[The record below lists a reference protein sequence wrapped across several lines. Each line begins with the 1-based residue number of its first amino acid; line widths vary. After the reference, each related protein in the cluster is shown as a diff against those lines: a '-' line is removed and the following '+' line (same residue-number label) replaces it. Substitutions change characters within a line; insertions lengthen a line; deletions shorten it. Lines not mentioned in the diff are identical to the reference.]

1 MRKQLLLM
9 LILCL
14 SATMVW
20 AERIDVATARK
31 IAENVVNAGSGL
43 RSAGDLSLV
52 YAAAPGQSH
61 SVLRSGTV
69 DGDADYF
76 VFNAP
81 GNKGFVIVSG
91 EDRAYP
97 VLGQSDEGNFDPD
110 NLPENLRAMLAY
122 YQDQIMYAERT
133 GLEASA
139 NIQAEWNRYLNGS
152 LRASSGNVLLET
164 ANWDQLEPF
173 NLLTPTFDVRYEDGT
188 IRSEHAP
195 TGCVA
200 TAWGIVMKY
209 HGYPKDEITNP
220 SRVMM
225 YGKNAQDTDN
235 RQPVFYGSY
244 NWDNILSD
252 YRDGYTE
259 EQANAI
265 ANLMWQIGANVEMS
279 YGSSGSGAISGVAAQ
294 KMVDIYGFSKELNY
308 LYKEDYRWT
317 EWKELLRTELRE
329 GRPVIYDG
337 TSRSGGHAFICD
349 GFKESEA
356 FHINWGWG
364 GLSNGYFLLT
374 ALDPN
379 GGEGYSYSDINMT
392 AGIRSPKAGDESVRS
407 LRYSS
412 IGVNF
417 MDQLPIGSDFGVYL
431 SLYNT
436 GNLAFDAQI
445 SMAVINSNGEIEGSI
460 IGSQASVSV
469 SYDPHYKRSS
479 YGANMTCNL
488 PKALEVGQRILPV
501 YSTDEGTT
509 WKVMNGTVI
518 APLYIDNT
526 GVVDSGADDSG
537 DPEKR
542 PVNVN
547 IYWNS
552 FDENFMTVSGLDNSK
567 DHRENTNGISY
578 GLVNVTENVIL
589 RYTLKD
595 YAAWKGQLDIYYGD
609 YNSYQANK
617 GTKAVIGEDG
627 SFEVII
633 NPEQIKEG
641 AYVNYMKVLSAKS
654 GKLAYDMQV
663 CVESD
668 PDNLIYEE
676 KDKLMVFLNRIE
688 GKIAPSPIIG
698 TVNTEIP
705 FILTFNKADA
715 YLQGKEL
722 KLDVSL
728 NAQSIDQIKLYY
740 VDGEQKNEIELGTN
754 GSYHYTKEPFT
765 VGNLTE
771 GASYRFVLSSSRV
784 IPESEAASVSVNAAK
799 VDGKSVPSTSGY
811 SKFIISEAPITIHKV
826 QMNLQNLTVRGEV
839 TTVIDQKPLSFTLLA
854 NTGYQLPSS
863 ITIMMGGNTLN
874 AEQYSYDPAY
884 GVVYINSVTG
894 DIVIT
899 AKADP
904 IQVAT
909 YPVKATLTN
918 LSSSPAIVDATT
930 VKEGETFSFTLSAN
944 NGYML
949 PASITIKMS
958 GSTLEAGKG
967 YTYDAKTGKVEI
979 LNVRGEVAIT
989 AEGVSEPS
997 VYKITADLKNLTST
1011 PAITSTTTVKEGES
1025 FTFTLKAATNY
1036 KLPDAISI
1044 LKGNDALTAEEFTY
1058 DTKTGKVVIKAV
1070 SGDLTVKASGIDD
1083 RHYEVILNLVGV
1095 TSQPTSFDPVL
1106 VNGKVE
1112 LTLKAAEGHT
1122 LPATVTVIMGGKTLL
1137 AGTDY
1142 TYNASTG
1149 AFSLA
1154 KITGKL
1160 SISAEGVKNSYP
1172 VTASFVNITSDIPT
1186 NATVKFGDAFACK
1199 LSANEGYTL
1208 PTEVTIVMDGKTL
1221 VDVTD
1226 YTYDAA
1232 TGKISLKKVTGELA
1246 ITAQGVQKSYAVAL
1260 TLKDLTSDISQGKK
1274 IKHGETLTGKLSVVT
1289 PQYGLP
1295 STIEVTMGGKMLATG
1310 SGYSYDPETGEIE
1323 IKNVTAEVSIKAS
1336 GAEIFQ
1342 VKEQTEN
1349 IKIKTSGETVKE
1361 GEPFKCELAPATGYK
1376 FPYAIKVM
1384 MGGRLLKQKNLL
1396 RAAGSEYYTYDNT
1409 TGIIEIENVDGEIV
1423 IEAKGV
1429 QEGFFEVIPNL
1440 VNLTSDP
1447 VSFEPLAKDSKVEL
1461 TLKAV
1466 SGYTLPTSITVKMG
1480 ESTLA
1485 STDYTYNSRTGA
1497 FALEKITATLVITAA
1512 GNRIPDPEP
1521 EPEPTPTTY
1530 MVTLP
1535 VVEGATLIAES
1546 STNVESGKS
1555 FAFTLTLKDGYS
1567 APQLTVK
1574 ANGSVLGPVSSGRY
1588 VIEKVTSNIVV
1599 TVTGIVKDN
1608 LTDNA
1613 EVDPDGLRVWG
1624 ENGRLHIQTPVMDT
1638 ACIVTFEGRSY
1649 RNLSLPVGETITS
1662 IPQGSYI
1669 IYIGN
1674 QSYKIRF

>member
-1 MRKQLLLM
+1 M

-20 AERIDVATARK
+20 AERIDVSTARK
-31 IAENVVNAGSGL
+31 VAENVANAGSGL

-52 YAAAPGQSH
+52 YAAAPGKSG
-61 SVLRSGTV
+61 SALRSGTV
-69 DGDADYF
+69 DGAADYF
-76 VFNAP
+76 VFNVS

-91 EDRAYP
+91 EDRALP
-97 VLGQSDEGNFDPD
+97 VFGYSDEGAFDPD
-110 NLPENLRAMLAY
+110 NLPDNLRYMLAY
-122 YQDQIMYAERT
+122 YQNQITWLERSGIEVT
-133 GLEASA
+133 AD
-139 NIQAEWNRYLNGS
+139 IQAEWSHYLNGTNFRS
-152 LRASSGNVLLET
+152 TAQEVVLET
-164 ANWDQLEPF
+164 AEWDQGKPY
-173 NLLTPTFDVRYEDGT
+173 NGMTPLISG
-188 IRSEHAP
+188 EHAL

-200 TAWGIVMKY
+200 TAQAIIMRY
-209 HGYPKDEITNP
+209 HQYPVRAIGGV
-220 SRVMM
+220 S
-225 YGKNAQDTDN
+225 
-235 RQPVFYGSY
+235 SY
-244 NWDNILSD
+244 DGVSTTYDD
-252 YRDGYTE
+252 YDWANMPLTYPRDGYGD
-259 EQANAI
+259 ARDNAV
-265 ANLMWQIGANVEMS
+265 AKLMWHCGANVEMS
-279 YGSSGSGAISGVAAQ
+279 YGLSASGASMKLPAKSYVEVFGYSSAIRYL
-294 KMVDIYGFSKELNY
+294 KKET
-308 LYKEDYRWT
+308 YRWE
-317 EWKELLRTELRE
+317 EWKEMIRKELDA
-329 GRPVIYDG
+329 GYPLSYG
-337 TSRSGGHAFICD
+337 GQSSGGGHAFVCD
-349 GFKESEA
+349 GYDAQGF

-364 GLSNGYFLLT
+364 GYSNGFFALSVLDSNYGNDGYSDSQEMILNIRPSQTGDKKYVYKPVVTDISYSGSLPLT
-374 ALDPN
+374 GNVGMSIGLRYTAFDNLDYYVGLAVVDVSGRIIQQPSDPKSMN
-379 GGEGYSYSDINMT
+379 FEAYVPGWRNYSTYRNITLSTSLGEGQRIAVVGSSDGRDWEVMRCLT
-392 AGIRSPKAGDESVRS
+392 TSPTGLDNNGLIDAPAEPA
-407 LRYSS
+407 
-412 IGVNF
+412 VN
-417 MDQLPIGSDFGVYL
+417 P
-431 SLYNT
+431 
-436 GNLAFDAQI
+436 
-445 SMAVINSNGEIEGSI
+445 
-460 IGSQASVSV
+460 VSV
-469 SYDPHYKRSS
+469 S
-479 YGANMTCNL
+479 
-488 PKALEVGQRILPV
+488 
-501 YSTDEGTT
+501 
-509 WKVMNGTVI
+509 
-518 APLYIDNT
+518 
-526 GVVDSGADDSG
+526 
-537 DPEKR
+537 
-542 PVNVN
+542 
-547 IYWNS
+547 IYWNQ
-552 FDENFMTVSGLDNSK
+552 FDDVFMAVSGLDNNQYNGQ
-567 DHRENTNGISY
+567 NTQGISY
-578 GLVNVTENVIL
+578 KLTNVTENVIL
-589 RYTLKD
+589 RYTLKN
-595 YAAWKGQLDIYYGD
+595 YAAWKGQLDVYYGD
-609 YNSYQANK
+609 NNSIYQPSQ

-627 SFEVII
+627 SFSV
-633 NPEQIKEG
+633 PVSLAQISEG
-641 AYVNYMKVLSAKS
+641 AYVNYLKVLSAKQGELS
-654 GKLAYDMQV
+654 YDIQV
-663 CVESD
+663 YLESD
-668 PDNLIYEE
+668 QANPIFEE
-676 KDKLMVFLNRIE
+676 NDKPMRFMEALT
-688 GKIAPSPIIG
+688 GSIAPHPIMG
-698 TVNTEIP
+698 AKNSRIP
-705 FILTFNKADA
+705 FTYTIEKTNQWLDGKPLGVSASISNLKA
-715 YLQGKEL
+715 
-722 KLDVSL
+722 
-728 NAQSIDQIKLYY
+728 DQIKLYY
-740 VDGEQKNEIELGTN
+740 VSDGQEKEIPLKSGGNDYVYCYTEEDFAIGTLSGGTSYTFKVEVNVLIDNASISLVPKVKDIYHPAGSAYAGLQITDAPVVTHAITTVLTNLIPREGLPTVIETGKNLYYKLECNKEGYTLPDMIQVEMG
-754 GSYHYTKEPFT
+754 TKEL
-765 VGNLTE
+765 N
-771 GASYRFVLSSSRV
+771 V
-784 IPESEAASVSVNAAK
+784 ITRPDE
-799 VDGKSVPSTSGY
+799 
-811 SKFIISEAPITIHKV
+811 
-826 QMNLQNLTVRGEV
+826 
-839 TTVIDQKPLSFTLLA
+839 
-854 NTGYQLPSS
+854 
-863 ITIMMGGNTLN
+863 LN
-874 AEQYSYDPAY
+874 AECTYNPET
-884 GVVYINSVTG
+884 GEIMVYAVNG
-894 DIVIT
+894 DVVIT
-899 AKADP
+899 ATAVP
-904 IQVAT
+904 VQIVT

-918 LSSSPAIVDATT
+918 LFSSPAIVDATT

-1011 PAITSTTTVKEGES
+1011 PAITSATTVKEGES
-1025 FTFTLKAATNY
+1025 FIFTLKAATNY

-1058 DTKTGKVVIKAV
+1058 DAKTGKVVIKAV

-1095 TSQPTSFDPVL
+1095 TSQPASFDPVL

-1112 LTLKAAEGHT
+1112 LILKAAEGHT
-1122 LPATVTVIMGGKTLL
+1122 LPATVTVIMGGKTLI

-1142 TYNASTG
+1142 TYKASTG

-1172 VTASFVNITSDIPT
+1172 VTTSLVNITSDIPT
-1186 NATVKFGDAFACK
+1186 NAKATFGDTFVCK

-1295 STIEVTMGGKMLATG
+1295 STIEVMMGGKVLAAG
-1310 SGYSYDPETGEIE
+1310 SGYSYDPKTGEIE

-1349 IKIKTSGETVKE
+1349 IEIKTSGETVKE

-1376 FPYAIKVM
+1376 FPYVIKVM

-1447 VSFEPLAKDSKVEL
+1447 ASFEPLAKDSKVEL
-1461 TLKAV
+1461 TLKAA
-1466 SGYTLPTSITVKMG
+1466 SGYTLPTSIIVKMG
-1480 ESTLA
+1480 ENTLA
-1485 STDYTYNSRTGA
+1485 STDYTYNSGTGA

-1555 FAFTLTLKDGYS
+1555 FAFTLTLKDGYN

-1608 LTDNA
+1608 PTDNA
-1613 EVDPDGLRVWG
+1613 EVDPNGLRVWG

-1638 ACIVTFEGRSY
+1638 ACIVTFEGRLY

>member
-1 MRKQLLLM
+1 M
-9 LILCL
+9 LILFL

-20 AERIDVATARK
+20 AERIDVSTARK
-31 IAENVVNAGSGL
+31 VAENVANAGSGL
-43 RSAGDLSLV
+43 RSAGDLTLV
-52 YAAAPGQSH
+52 YAAAPGKS
-61 SVLRSGTV
+61 SSALRSGTV
-69 DGDADYF
+69 DGAADYF
-76 VFNAP
+76 VFNVP

-91 EDRAYP
+91 DDRAYP
-97 VLGQSDEGNFDPD
+97 VLGQSDEGSFDPD

-122 YQDQIMYAERT
+122 YQDQVTWAERINLDIT
-133 GLEASA
+133 P
-139 NIQAEWNRYLNGS
+139 NIQAEWSRYLNNG
-152 LRASSGNVLLET
+152 LRASGENVLLPGI
-164 ANWDQLEPF
+164 ANWGQDEPF
-173 NLLTPTFDVRYEDGT
+173 NLLTPIFDVRYSDGT
-188 IRSEHAP
+188 IGSEHAP

-209 HGYPKDEITNP
+209 YGYPKDEITNP
-220 SRVMM
+220 NRITM
-225 YGKNAQDTDN
+225 YGKNVQDDN
-235 RQPVFYGSY
+235 KQPVLYGSY

-252 YRDGYTE
+252 YKNGYGE
-259 EQANAI
+259 EQANAV
-265 ANLMWQIGANVEMS
+265 ASLMWQIGANVEMT

-294 KMVDIYGFSKELNY
+294 KMINIFGFSKEVNY
-308 LYKEDYRWT
+308 LYKEDYRWK
-317 EWKELLRTELRE
+317 EWKDLLRTELRE

-337 TSRSGGHAFICD
+337 TNKSGGGHAFICD
-349 GFKESEA
+349 GFKENEA
-356 FHINWGWG
+356 FHINWGWSG
-364 GLSNGYFLLT
+364 AGNGYFLLT
-374 ALDPN
+374 ALDAE
-379 GGEGYSYSDINMT
+379 GGEGYSYKDINMT
-392 AGIRSPKAGDESVRS
+392 MGIRPPKARDESVRS

-412 IGVNF
+412 IGVDF
-417 MDQLPIGSDFGVYL
+417 MDQLPIDSNFNVYL
-431 SLYNT
+431 NLYNA
-436 GNLAFDAQI
+436 GNIAFDAQT
-445 SMAVINSNGEIEGSI
+445 SMAVVNANGIIEGNLI
-460 IGSQASVSV
+460 ASQESVSV
-469 SYDPHYKRSS
+469 PYDPHFRRSS
-479 YGANMTCNL
+479 YGTNITCKL
-488 PKALEVGQRILPV
+488 SKALETGQRILPV
-501 YSTDEGTT
+501 YSTDGGTT
-509 WKVMNGTVI
+509 WKVMVGTAI

-526 GVVDSGADDSG
+526 GVVESGTDEPG

-547 IYWNS
+547 VYWNLFDDS
-552 FDENFMTVSGLDNSK
+552 FMNVSGLDNS
-567 DHRENTNGISY
+567 DSNYQNTKGISY

-589 RYTLKD
+589 RYIFKNYST
-595 YAAWKGQLDIYYGD
+595 WEGQLDVYYGD
-609 YNSYQANK
+609 SSISGSNQ
-617 GTKAVIGEDG
+617 GTKAVIGSDD
-627 SFEVII
+627 SFEVIVS
-633 NPEQIKEG
+633 PEQITEG

-668 PDNLIYEE
+668 PDNPIYEE
-676 KDKLMVFLNRIE
+676 KDKSMVFLNRIE
-688 GKIAPSPIIG
+688 GKITPSPIIG

-811 SKFIISEAPITIHKV
+811 SKFIISEAPITTHQV
-826 QMNLQNLTVRGEV
+826 QMNLQDLTVRDEV

-863 ITIMMGGNTLN
+863 ITITMGGNTLN
-874 AEQYSYDPAY
+874 AEQYSYNPAY
-884 GVVYINSVTG
+884 GIVYINSVTG

-904 IQVAT
+904 IQAAT
-909 YPVKATLTN
+909 YPVKTTLTN

-1011 PAITSTTTVKEGES
+1011 PAITSATTVKEGES

-1058 DTKTGKVVIKAV
+1058 DAKTGKVVIKAV

-1095 TSQPTSFDPVL
+1095 TSQPASFDPVL

-1112 LTLKAAEGHT
+1112 LSLKAAEGHT
-1122 LPATVTVIMGGKTLL
+1122 LPATVTVIMGGKTLI

-1149 AFSLA
+1149 AFYLA

-1172 VTASFVNITSDIPT
+1172 VTASLVNITSDIPT
-1186 NATVKFGDAFACK
+1186 NAKATFGDTFVCK

-1295 STIEVTMGGKMLATG
+1295 STIEVMMGGKVLAAG
-1310 SGYSYDPETGEIE
+1310 SGYSYDPKTGEIE

-1349 IKIKTSGETVKE
+1349 IEIKTSGETVKE

-1376 FPYAIKVM
+1376 FPYVIKVM

-1447 VSFEPLAKDSKVEL
+1447 ASFEPLAKDSKVEL
-1461 TLKAV
+1461 TLKAA

-1480 ESTLA
+1480 ENTLA
-1485 STDYTYNSRTGA
+1485 STDYTYNSGTGA

-1574 ANGSVLGPVSSGRY
+1574 ANGLVLGPVSSGRY

-1608 LTDNA
+1608 PTDNA
-1613 EVDPDGLRVWG
+1613 EVDPNGLRVWG

-1638 ACIVTFEGRSY
+1638 ACIVTFEGRLY

>member
-1 MRKQLLLM
+1 MRKQFLLM

-31 IAENVVNAGSGL
+31 VAENVVNAGSGL

-122 YQDQIMYAERT
+122 YQDQIIYAERT

-164 ANWDQLEPF
+164 ANWNQEDPY
-173 NLLTPTFDVRYEDGT
+173 NLQTPTINGQRTY
-188 IRSEHAP
+188 

-200 TAWGIVMKY
+200 TATGIIMRYHKY
-209 HGYPKDEITNP
+209 PTTAVTSGVTTYDGLPVTYAPYDWNQMPLNYTKGNFT
-220 SRVMM
+220 
-225 YGKNAQDTDN
+225 DT
-235 RQPVFYGSY
+235 
-244 NWDNILSD
+244 
-252 YRDGYTE
+252 
-259 EQANAI
+259 QANAV
-265 ANLMWQIGANVEMS
+265 AALMWNIGANVDMDYGVIGSE
-279 YGSSGSGAISGVAAQ
+279 GSSASVESAATALDNVFGYSSAIWSI
-294 KMVDIYGFSKELNY
+294 KKSDF
-308 LYKEDYRWT
+308 RWD
-317 EWKELLRTELRE
+317 EWKTMIRVELDND
-329 GRPVIYDG
+329 RPLLYRGDG
-337 TSRSGGHAFICD
+337 NGGHAFVCD
-349 GFKESEA
+349 GYKLSEES

-364 GLSNGYFLLT
+364 GYGNGYFLLT
-374 ALDPN
+374 ALDPPGNN
-379 GGEGYSYSDINMT
+379 GPYNNDMGMVIGIREPQPDEEKVYALRYQSLETSVSSLSGVTDFAVYFNFKNIGNATFTGKLDVGLIGSDGNLKRRIATVQKTVSSLQAGYSYQD
-392 AGIRSPKAGDESVRS
+392 PWS
-407 LRYSS
+407 LSCKLDNPLADGEKIVPLYS
-412 IGVNF
+412 IDDGATWQI
-417 MDQLPIGSDFGVYL
+417 MHGS
-431 SLYNT
+431 
-436 GNLAFDAQI
+436 AA
-445 SMAVINSNGEIEGSI
+445 
-460 IGSQASVSV
+460 
-469 SYDPHYKRSS
+469 
-479 YGANMTCNL
+479 
-488 PKALEVGQRILPV
+488 
-501 YSTDEGTT
+501 
-509 WKVMNGTVI
+509 
-518 APLYIDNT
+518 APLYINKNGMINEGDDPNDPPKKPMNVSIGWNQLDNT
-526 GVVDSGADDSG
+526 YL
-537 DPEKR
+537 K
-542 PVNVN
+542 
-547 IYWNS
+547 
-552 FDENFMTVSGLDNSK
+552 VSGLDNSEYNS
-567 DHRENTNGISY
+567 ENTVRTFYKVTNATE
-578 GLVNVTENVIL
+578 GLVL
-589 RYTLKD
+589 RYVLKD
-595 YAAWKGQLDIYYGD
+595 YSSWKGQLAVYYGD
-609 YNSYQANK
+609 EYDIYMPDK
-617 GTKAVIGEDG
+617 GTPVSIGTDG
-627 SFEVII
+627 SFSVPISLAALA
-633 NPEQIKEG
+633 QG
-641 AYVNYMKVLSAKS
+641 SFTNYLKILSAKAGS
-654 GKLAYDMQV
+654 LAYDMQV
-663 CVESD
+663 CTESD
-668 PDNLIYEE
+668 RANPVFEE
-676 KDKLMVFLNRIE
+676 KDKSMVFINSIE
-688 GKIAPSPIIG
+688 GKITPSPVVG
-698 TVNTEIP
+698 TVNKEIS
-705 FILTFNKADA
+705 FNFTFDKADP
-715 YLQGKEL
+715 LLVGKEL
-722 KLDVSL
+722 KLNPNL
-728 NAQSIDQIKLYY
+728 FMQSIDKVKLYY
-740 VDGEQKNEIELGTN
+740 MDGEQKKEIELKTGSSGT
-754 GSYHYTKEPFT
+754 YHYAKEPLA
-765 VGNLTE
+765 VGNLTV
-771 GASYRFVLSSSRV
+771 GASYRFVLSSSQA
-784 IPESEAASVSVNAAK
+784 IAESEGAGVSIDFAH
-799 VDGKSVPSTSGY
+799 VDGKPVPSTSGY
-811 SKFIISEAPITIHKV
+811 SRLIISEAPITTHKV
-826 QMNLQNLTVRGEV
+826 EMNLQDLTVQNEI
-839 TTVIDQKPLSFTLLA
+839 TTVIDKKPLSLTLHA
-854 NTGYQLPSS
+854 NTGYQLPAS
-863 ITIMMGGNTLN
+863 ITVTMGGTTLN
-874 AEQYSYDPAY
+874 IEQYYYDSTS
-884 GVVYINSVTG
+884 GNISINSVTG

-904 IQVAT
+904 IQAAT
-909 YPVKATLTN
+909 YPVKANLTN
-918 LSSSPAIVDATT
+918 LSSSPAITDATT

-944 NGYML
+944 SGYML
-949 PASITIKMS
+949 PSTITIKMS

-979 LNVRGEVAIT
+979 LNVKGEVAIT

-1011 PAITSTTTVKEGES
+1011 PAITSATTVKEGES

-1058 DTKTGKVVIKAV
+1058 DAKTGKVVIKAV

-1095 TSQPTSFDPVL
+1095 TSQPASFDPVL

-1122 LPATVTVIMGGKTLL
+1122 LPTTVTVSMGGKTLV

-1172 VTASFVNITSDIPT
+1172 VTTSLVNITSDIPT

-1199 LSANEGYTL
+1199 LSADEGYTL
-1208 PTEVTIVMDGKTL
+1208 PSEVTVVMDGKTL
-1221 VDVTD
+1221 IDVTD

-1260 TLKDLTSDISQGKK
+1260 TLKDLTSDIPQGKK

-1295 STIEVTMGGKMLATG
+1295 STIEVTMGGKVLAAG
-1310 SGYSYDPETGEIE
+1310 AGYSYDPETGTIE
-1323 IKNVTAEVSIKAS
+1323 IKNVTAEVSIKAT

-1349 IKIKTSGETVKE
+1349 IEIKTSGETVKE

-1409 TGIIEIENVDGEIV
+1409 TGIIEIENVNGEIV

-1429 QEGFFEVIPNL
+1429 QVGFFEVIPNL
-1440 VNLTSDP
+1440 TNLTSDP
-1447 VSFEPLAKDSKVEL
+1447 ASFEPLAENSEVAL
-1461 TLKAV
+1461 TLKAA
-1466 SGYTLPTSITVKMG
+1466 SGYTLPTSIAVKMG
-1480 ESTLA
+1480 ENALTSA
-1485 STDYTYNSRTGA
+1485 DYSYNSSTGA
-1497 FALEKITATLVITAA
+1497 FKLEKIIGTLVITAI
-1512 GNRIPDPEP
+1512 GNKIPAPEP

-1530 MVTLP
+1530 TVTLP
-1535 VVEGATLIAES
+1535 VIEGATLTAES

-1555 FAFTLTLKDGYS
+1555 FAFTLTLKAGYS

-1574 ANGSVLGPVSSGRY
+1574 ANGSVLAPVSNGRY
-1588 VIEKVTSNIVV
+1588 VIDKVTSNIIV
-1599 TVTGIVKDN
+1599 TVTGIVKN
-1608 LTDNA
+1608 NPTGNA
-1613 EVDPDGLRVWG
+1613 EVDSDGLRVWG
-1624 ENGRLHIQTPVMDT
+1624 ENGRLHIQTPVADT
-1638 ACIVTFEGRSY
+1638 AYIVTFDGRLYKS
-1649 RNLSLPVGETITS
+1649 LSLPVGETVTNV
-1662 IPQGSYI
+1662 PQDSYV
-1669 IYIGN
+1669 IYIGK

>member
-1 MRKQLLLM
+1 M

-20 AERIDVATARK
+20 AERIDVSTARK
-31 IAENVVNAGSGL
+31 VAENVANAGSGL

-52 YAAAPGQSH
+52 YAAAPGKSG
-61 SVLRSGTV
+61 SALRSGTV
-69 DGDADYF
+69 DGAADYF
-76 VFNAP
+76 VFNVS

-91 EDRAYP
+91 EDRALP
-97 VLGQSDEGNFDPD
+97 VFGYSDEGAFDPD
-110 NLPENLRAMLAY
+110 NLPDNLRYMLAY
-122 YQDQIMYAERT
+122 YQNQITWLERSGIEVT
-133 GLEASA
+133 AD
-139 NIQAEWNRYLNGS
+139 IQAEWSHYLNGTNFRS
-152 LRASSGNVLLET
+152 TAQEVVLET
-164 ANWDQLEPF
+164 AEWDQGKPY
-173 NLLTPTFDVRYEDGT
+173 NGMTPLISG
-188 IRSEHAP
+188 EHAL

-200 TAWGIVMKY
+200 TAQAIIMRY
-209 HGYPKDEITNP
+209 HQYPVRAIGGV
-220 SRVMM
+220 S
-225 YGKNAQDTDN
+225 
-235 RQPVFYGSY
+235 SY
-244 NWDNILSD
+244 DGVSTTYDD
-252 YRDGYTE
+252 YDWANMPLTYPRDGYGD
-259 EQANAI
+259 ARDNAV
-265 ANLMWQIGANVEMS
+265 AKLMWHCGANVEMS
-279 YGSSGSGAISGVAAQ
+279 YGLSASGASMKLPAKSYVEVFGYSSAIRYL
-294 KMVDIYGFSKELNY
+294 KKET
-308 LYKEDYRWT
+308 YRWE
-317 EWKELLRTELRE
+317 EWKEMIRKELDA
-329 GRPVIYDG
+329 GYPLSYG
-337 TSRSGGHAFICD
+337 GQSSGGGHAFVCD
-349 GFKESEA
+349 GYDAQGF

-364 GLSNGYFLLT
+364 GYSNGFFALSVLDSNYGNDGYSDSQEMILNIRPSQTGDKKYVYKPVVTDISYSGSLPLT
-374 ALDPN
+374 GNVGMSIGLRYTAFDNLDYYVGLAVVDVSGRIIQQPSDPKSMN
-379 GGEGYSYSDINMT
+379 FEAYVPGWRNYSTYRNITLSTSLGEGQRIAVVGSSDGRDWEVMRCLT
-392 AGIRSPKAGDESVRS
+392 TSPTGLDNNGLIDAPADSPDEPA
-407 LRYSS
+407 
-412 IGVNF
+412 VN
-417 MDQLPIGSDFGVYL
+417 P
-431 SLYNT
+431 
-436 GNLAFDAQI
+436 
-445 SMAVINSNGEIEGSI
+445 
-460 IGSQASVSV
+460 VSV
-469 SYDPHYKRSS
+469 S
-479 YGANMTCNL
+479 
-488 PKALEVGQRILPV
+488 
-501 YSTDEGTT
+501 
-509 WKVMNGTVI
+509 
-518 APLYIDNT
+518 
-526 GVVDSGADDSG
+526 
-537 DPEKR
+537 
-542 PVNVN
+542 
-547 IYWNS
+547 IYWNQ
-552 FDENFMTVSGLDNSK
+552 FDDVFMAVSGLDNNQYNGQ
-567 DHRENTNGISY
+567 NTQGISY
-578 GLVNVTENVIL
+578 KLTNVTENVIL
-589 RYTLKD
+589 RYTLKN
-595 YAAWKGQLDIYYGD
+595 YAAWKGQLDVYYGD
-609 YNSYQANK
+609 NNSIYQPSQ

-627 SFEVII
+627 SFSV
-633 NPEQIKEG
+633 PVSLAQISEG
-641 AYVNYMKVLSAKS
+641 AYVNYLKVLSAKQGELS
-654 GKLAYDMQV
+654 YDIQV
-663 CVESD
+663 YLESD
-668 PDNLIYEE
+668 QANPIFEE
-676 KDKLMVFLNRIE
+676 NDKPMRFMEALT
-688 GKIAPSPIIG
+688 GSIAPHPIMG
-698 TVNTEIP
+698 AKNSRIP
-705 FILTFNKADA
+705 FTYTIEKTNQWLDGKPLGVSASISNLKA
-715 YLQGKEL
+715 
-722 KLDVSL
+722 
-728 NAQSIDQIKLYY
+728 DQIKLYY
-740 VDGEQKNEIELGTN
+740 VSDGQEKEIPLKSGGNDYVYCYTEEDFAIGTLSGGTSYTFKVEVNVLIDNASISLVPKVKDIYHPAGSAYAGLQITDAPVVTHAITTVLTNLIPREGLPTVIETGKNLYYKLECNKEGYTLPDMIQVEMG
-754 GSYHYTKEPFT
+754 TKEL
-765 VGNLTE
+765 N
-771 GASYRFVLSSSRV
+771 V
-784 IPESEAASVSVNAAK
+784 ITRPDE
-799 VDGKSVPSTSGY
+799 
-811 SKFIISEAPITIHKV
+811 
-826 QMNLQNLTVRGEV
+826 
-839 TTVIDQKPLSFTLLA
+839 
-854 NTGYQLPSS
+854 
-863 ITIMMGGNTLN
+863 LN
-874 AEQYSYDPAY
+874 AECTYNPET
-884 GVVYINSVTG
+884 GEIMVYAVNG
-894 DIVIT
+894 DVVIT
-899 AKADP
+899 ATAVP
-904 IQVAT
+904 VQIVT

-918 LSSSPAIVDATT
+918 LFSSPAIVDATT

-1011 PAITSTTTVKEGES
+1011 PAITSATTVKEGES
-1025 FTFTLKAATNY
+1025 FIFTLKAATNY

-1058 DTKTGKVVIKAV
+1058 DAKTGKVVIKAV

-1095 TSQPTSFDPVL
+1095 TSQPASFDPVL

-1112 LTLKAAEGHT
+1112 LILKAAEGHT
-1122 LPATVTVIMGGKTLL
+1122 LPATVTVIMGGKTLI

-1142 TYNASTG
+1142 TYKASTG

-1172 VTASFVNITSDIPT
+1172 VTTSLVNITSDIPT
-1186 NATVKFGDAFACK
+1186 NAKATFGDTFVCK

-1295 STIEVTMGGKMLATG
+1295 STIEVMMGGKVLAAG
-1310 SGYSYDPETGEIE
+1310 SGYSYDPKTGEIE

-1349 IKIKTSGETVKE
+1349 IEIKTSGETVKE

-1376 FPYAIKVM
+1376 FPYVIKVM

-1447 VSFEPLAKDSKVEL
+1447 ASFEPLAKDSKVEL
-1461 TLKAV
+1461 TLKAA
-1466 SGYTLPTSITVKMG
+1466 SGYTLPTSIIVKMG
-1480 ESTLA
+1480 ENTLA
-1485 STDYTYNSRTGA
+1485 STDYTYNSGTGA

-1512 GNRIPDPEP
+1512 GNRIPER

-1555 FAFTLTLKDGYS
+1555 FAFTLTLKDGYN

-1608 LTDNA
+1608 PTDNA
-1613 EVDPDGLRVWG
+1613 EVDPNGLRVWG

-1638 ACIVTFEGRSY
+1638 ACIVTFEGRLY

>member
-1 MRKQLLLM
+1 M

-20 AERIDVATARK
+20 AERIDVSTARK
-31 IAENVVNAGSGL
+31 VAENVANAGSGL

-52 YAAAPGQSH
+52 YAAAPGKSG
-61 SVLRSGTV
+61 SALRSGTV
-69 DGDADYF
+69 DGAADYF
-76 VFNAP
+76 VFNVS

-91 EDRAYP
+91 EDRALP
-97 VLGQSDEGNFDPD
+97 VFGYSDEGAFDPD
-110 NLPENLRAMLAY
+110 NLPDNLRYMLAY
-122 YQDQIMYAERT
+122 YQNQITWLERSGIEVT
-133 GLEASA
+133 AD
-139 NIQAEWNRYLNGS
+139 IQAEWSHYLNGTNFRS
-152 LRASSGNVLLET
+152 TAQEVVLET
-164 ANWDQLEPF
+164 AEWDQGKPY
-173 NLLTPTFDVRYEDGT
+173 NGMTPLISG
-188 IRSEHAP
+188 EHAL

-200 TAWGIVMKY
+200 TAQAIIMRY
-209 HGYPKDEITNP
+209 HQYPVRAIGGV
-220 SRVMM
+220 S
-225 YGKNAQDTDN
+225 
-235 RQPVFYGSY
+235 SY
-244 NWDNILSD
+244 DGVSTTYDD
-252 YRDGYTE
+252 YDWANMPLTYPRDGYGD
-259 EQANAI
+259 ARDNAV
-265 ANLMWQIGANVEMS
+265 AKLMWHCGANVEMS
-279 YGSSGSGAISGVAAQ
+279 YGLSASGASMKLPAKSYVEVFGYSSAIRYL
-294 KMVDIYGFSKELNY
+294 KKET
-308 LYKEDYRWT
+308 YRWE
-317 EWKELLRTELRE
+317 EWKEMIRKELDA
-329 GRPVIYDG
+329 GYPLSYG
-337 TSRSGGHAFICD
+337 GQSSGGGHAFVCD
-349 GFKESEA
+349 GYDAQGF

-364 GLSNGYFLLT
+364 GYSNGFFALSVLDSNYGNDGYSDSQEMILNIRPSQTGDKKYVYKPVVTDISYSGSLPLT
-374 ALDPN
+374 GNVGMSIGLRYTAFDNLDYYVGLAVVDVSGRIIQQPSDPKSMN
-379 GGEGYSYSDINMT
+379 FEAYVPGWRNYSTYRNITLSTSLGEGQRIAVVGSSDGRDWEVMRCLT
-392 AGIRSPKAGDESVRS
+392 TSPTGLDNNGLIDAPADSPDEPA
-407 LRYSS
+407 
-412 IGVNF
+412 VN
-417 MDQLPIGSDFGVYL
+417 P
-431 SLYNT
+431 
-436 GNLAFDAQI
+436 
-445 SMAVINSNGEIEGSI
+445 
-460 IGSQASVSV
+460 VSV
-469 SYDPHYKRSS
+469 S
-479 YGANMTCNL
+479 
-488 PKALEVGQRILPV
+488 
-501 YSTDEGTT
+501 
-509 WKVMNGTVI
+509 
-518 APLYIDNT
+518 
-526 GVVDSGADDSG
+526 
-537 DPEKR
+537 
-542 PVNVN
+542 
-547 IYWNS
+547 IYWNQ
-552 FDENFMTVSGLDNSK
+552 FDDVFMAVSGLDNNQYNGQ
-567 DHRENTNGISY
+567 NTQGISY
-578 GLVNVTENVIL
+578 KLTNVTENVIL
-589 RYTLKD
+589 RYTLKN
-595 YAAWKGQLDIYYGD
+595 YAAWKGQLDVYYGD
-609 YNSYQANK
+609 NNSIYQPSQ

-627 SFEVII
+627 SFSV
-633 NPEQIKEG
+633 PVSLAQISEG
-641 AYVNYMKVLSAKS
+641 AYVNYLKVLSAKQGELS
-654 GKLAYDMQV
+654 YDIQV
-663 CVESD
+663 YLESD
-668 PDNLIYEE
+668 QANPIFEE
-676 KDKLMVFLNRIE
+676 NDKPMRFMEALT
-688 GKIAPSPIIG
+688 GSIAPHPIMG
-698 TVNTEIP
+698 AKNSRIP
-705 FILTFNKADA
+705 FTYTIEKTNQWLDGKPLGVSASISNLKA
-715 YLQGKEL
+715 
-722 KLDVSL
+722 
-728 NAQSIDQIKLYY
+728 DQIKLYY
-740 VDGEQKNEIELGTN
+740 VSDGQEKEIPLKSGGNDYVYCYTEEDFAIGTLSGGTSYTFKVEVNVLIDNASISLVPKVKDIYHPAGSAYAGLQITDAPVVTHAITTVLTNLIPREGLPTVIETGKNLYYKLECNKEGYTLPDMIQVEMG
-754 GSYHYTKEPFT
+754 TKEL
-765 VGNLTE
+765 N
-771 GASYRFVLSSSRV
+771 V
-784 IPESEAASVSVNAAK
+784 ITRPDE
-799 VDGKSVPSTSGY
+799 
-811 SKFIISEAPITIHKV
+811 
-826 QMNLQNLTVRGEV
+826 
-839 TTVIDQKPLSFTLLA
+839 
-854 NTGYQLPSS
+854 
-863 ITIMMGGNTLN
+863 LN
-874 AEQYSYDPAY
+874 AECTYNPET
-884 GVVYINSVTG
+884 GEIMVYAVNG
-894 DIVIT
+894 DVVIT
-899 AKADP
+899 ATAVP
-904 IQVAT
+904 VQIVT

-918 LSSSPAIVDATT
+918 LFSSPAIVDATT

-1011 PAITSTTTVKEGES
+1011 PAITSATTVKEGES
-1025 FTFTLKAATNY
+1025 FIFTLKAATNY

-1058 DTKTGKVVIKAV
+1058 DAKTGKVVIKAV

-1095 TSQPTSFDPVL
+1095 TSQPASFDPVL

-1112 LTLKAAEGHT
+1112 LILKAAEGHT
-1122 LPATVTVIMGGKTLL
+1122 LPATVTVIMGGKTLI

-1142 TYNASTG
+1142 TYKASTG

-1172 VTASFVNITSDIPT
+1172 VTTSLVNITSDIPT
-1186 NATVKFGDAFACK
+1186 NAKATFGDTFVCK

-1295 STIEVTMGGKMLATG
+1295 STIEVMMGGKVLAAG
-1310 SGYSYDPETGEIE
+1310 SGYSYDPKTGEIE

-1349 IKIKTSGETVKE
+1349 IEIKTSGETVKE

-1376 FPYAIKVM
+1376 FPYVIKVM

-1447 VSFEPLAKDSKVEL
+1447 ASFEPLAKDSKVEL
-1461 TLKAV
+1461 TLKAA
-1466 SGYTLPTSITVKMG
+1466 SGYTLPTSIIVKMG
-1480 ESTLA
+1480 ENTLA
-1485 STDYTYNSRTGA
+1485 STDYTYNSGTGA

-1512 GNRIPDPEP
+1512 GNRIPDPDPEP

-1555 FAFTLTLKDGYS
+1555 FAFTLTLKDGYN

-1608 LTDNA
+1608 PTDNA
-1613 EVDPDGLRVWG
+1613 EVDPNGLRVWG

-1638 ACIVTFEGRSY
+1638 ACIVTFEGRLY

>member
-1 MRKQLLLM
+1 MRKQFLLM

-31 IAENVVNAGSGL
+31 VAENVANAGSGL
-43 RSAGDLSLV
+43 RSAGDLTLV
-52 YAAAPGQSH
+52 YAAAPGQSR

-139 NIQAEWNRYLNGS
+139 NIQAEWSRYLNGS

-164 ANWDQLEPF
+164 ANWDQFEPF

-188 IRSEHAP
+188 IRSKHAP

-225 YGKNAQDTDN
+225 YGKDAQDTDN

-244 NWDNILSD
+244 NWDNLLSD
-252 YRDGYTE
+252 YRNGYTE

-279 YGSSGSGAISGVAAQ
+279 YGSSSSGAISGVAAQ

-374 ALDPN
+374 ALDPD

-392 AGIRSPKAGDESVRS
+392 AGIRPPKARDESVRS

-412 IGVNF
+412 IGVDF
-417 MDQLPIGSDFGVYL
+417 MDQLPINSNFNVYL
-431 SLYNT
+431 NLYNA
-436 GNLAFDAQI
+436 GNIAFDAQT
-445 SMAVINSNGEIEGSI
+445 SMAVVNANGIIEGNLI
-460 IGSQASVSV
+460 ASQESVSV
-469 SYDPHYKRSS
+469 PYDPHFIRSS
-479 YGANMTCNL
+479 YGTNITCKL
-488 PKALEVGQRILPV
+488 SKALETGQRILPV
-501 YSTDEGTT
+501 YSTDGGTT
-509 WKVMNGTVI
+509 WKVMAGTAI

-526 GVVDSGADDSG
+526 GVVESGTDEPG

-547 IYWNS
+547 IYWNN

-567 DHRENTNGISY
+567 DHRKNTNGISY

-609 YNSYQANK
+609 YNPYQANK

-633 NPEQIKEG
+633 SPEQITDG
-641 AYVNYMKVLSAKS
+641 AYINYMKVLSAKA
-654 GKLAYDMQV
+654 GELAYDIQV
-663 CVESD
+663 YVESK
-668 PDNLIYEE
+668 PVFEE
-676 KDKLMVFLNRIE
+676 KDKSMIFLNSIE
-688 GKIAPSPIIG
+688 GKITPSPVVG
-698 TVNTEIP
+698 TVNKEIS
-705 FILTFNKADA
+705 FNFTFDKADP
-715 YLQGKEL
+715 LLVGKEL
-722 KLDVSL
+722 KLNPNL
-728 NAQSIDQIKLYY
+728 FMQSIDKVKLYY
-740 VDGEQKNEIELGTN
+740 MDGEQKKEIELETGSSGT
-754 GSYHYTKEPFT
+754 YHYAKEPLA
-765 VGNLTE
+765 VGNLTV
-771 GASYRFVLSSSRV
+771 GASYRFVLSSSQA
-784 IPESEAASVSVNAAK
+784 IAESEGAGVSVDFAH
-799 VDGKSVPSTSGY
+799 VDGKPVPFTSGY
-811 SKFIISEAPITIHKV
+811 SRLIISEAPITTHKV
-826 QMNLQNLTVRGEV
+826 EMNLQDLTVQNEI
-839 TTVIDQKPLSFTLLA
+839 TTVIDKKPLSLTLHA
-854 NTGYQLPSS
+854 NTGYQLPAS
-863 ITIMMGGNTLN
+863 ITVTMGGTTLN
-874 AEQYSYDPAY
+874 IEQYYYDSTS
-884 GVVYINSVTG
+884 GNIYINSVTG
-894 DIVIT
+894 DIVIA

-904 IQVAT
+904 IQAAT
-909 YPVKATLTN
+909 YPVKANLTN
-918 LSSSPAIVDATT
+918 LSSSPAITNATT
-930 VKEGETFSFTLSAN
+930 VKEEETFSFTLSAN
-944 NGYML
+944 SGYML
-949 PASITIKMS
+949 PSTITIKMS

-997 VYKITADLKNLTST
+997 VYKITAELKNLTST
-1011 PAITSTTTVKEGES
+1011 PVITSATTVKEGES
-1025 FTFTLKAATNY
+1025 FTFTLKAETNY

-1044 LKGNDALTAEEFTY
+1044 LKGNDALTADEFTY
-1058 DTKTGKVVIKAV
+1058 DAKTGKVVIKAV
-1070 SGDLTVKASGIDD
+1070 SGNLTVKASGIDD

-1095 TSQPTSFDPVL
+1095 TSQPASFDPVL

-1112 LTLKAAEGHT
+1112 LTLKAVEGHT
-1122 LPATVTVIMGGKTLL
+1122 LPATVTVIMGGKTLI

-1149 AFSLA
+1149 AFYLA

-1172 VTASFVNITSDIPT
+1172 VMASLVNITSDIPT
-1186 NATVKFGDAFACK
+1186 NAKVTFGDTFVCK

-1232 TGKISLKKVTGELA
+1232 TGKISVKKVTGELA

-1260 TLKDLTSDISQGKK
+1260 TLKDLTSDILQDKK

-1295 STIEVTMGGKMLATG
+1295 STIEVMMGGKVLATG
-1310 SGYSYDPETGEIE
+1310 SGYSYDPKTGEIE

-1349 IKIKTSGETVKE
+1349 IEIKTSGETVKE

-1376 FPYAIKVM
+1376 FPYVIKVM

-1440 VNLTSDP
+1440 VNLISDP
-1447 VSFEPLAKDSKVEL
+1447 ASFEPLAKDSKVEL
-1461 TLKAV
+1461 TLKAA

-1480 ESTLA
+1480 ENTLA
-1485 STDYTYNSRTGA
+1485 STDYTYNSGTGA

-1530 MVTLP
+1530 TVTLP

-1608 LTDNA
+1608 PTDNA
-1613 EVDPDGLRVWG
+1613 EVDPNGLRVWG

-1638 ACIVTFEGRSY
+1638 ACIVTFEGRLY

-1669 IYIGN
+1669 IYVGN